1 MLSILIWL
9 PLLAAIILFLIP
21 AKINNA
27 KIRLIALALSSATL
41 LLSFLVVSRYDYS
54 IQGLQLTEFL
64 PWIETLGLNYNLGVD
79 GLSLPLII
87 LNNLLICL
95 ALYSSDLM
103 SPDGDL
109 KSARDSAITLKED
122 NKILA
127 RPRLFYSLILIL
139 GGCINGALLAQN
151 LLLFF
156 IFYEIQLIP
165 VYLLINIWGGK
176 NRGYAAT
183 KYLIYTAFSG
193 VFVLAA
199 FLGIVFLTTSS
210 FDYGTVQTQILPF
223 SKQLILLITLII
235 GFAIKTPLVP
245 LHTWLPDAY
254 TESSTPVSMIL
265 GGILSKLGTYGLIR
279 FGLELFPQ
287 LWNSVA
293 FWLAAIAA
301 VSALYGSF
309 VAISQTDLKKMVAY
323 SSIAHI
329 AFVVLATA
337 AGTSIAISGAICQ
350 MFAHGLIVAL
360 LFYLVGVVENKTGSR
375 DLNVLKGL
383 MNPQRGLPLIG
394 GLTILAVMASAG
406 IPGMVGFIGE
416 YISFQGSFTVF
427 PTFTIL
433 CLVATGLTSVY
444 FVILLNKTFFG
455 KIDCRQTPNVY
466 PRVKLAERL
475 PAFVLALLIVVLGI
489 KPAWLTNLTEF
500 SIIANNP
507 ADPTIVAQN
516 NFQHSTTN
524 SYFLDR
530 QNHAQK

>member
-1 MLSILIWL
+1 MLSFLIWL
-9 PLLAAIILFLIP
+9 PIVGSLIIAFLP
-21 AKINNA
+21 NKNA
-27 KIRLIALALSSATL
+27 QLIRLTSLVISVIALAISL
-41 LLSFLVVSRYDYS
+41 LLITNYDYQ

-64 PWIETLGLNYNLGVD
+64 PWIEVLGLNYNLGID
-79 GLSLPLII
+79 GLSLPLVI
-87 LNNLLICL
+87 LNNLLIML
-95 ALYSSDLM
+95 AVYSSNLTQE
-103 SPDGDL
+103 
-109 KSARDSAITLKED
+109 KSH
-122 NKILA
+122 ILV
-127 RPRLFYSLILIL
+127 RPKLFYSLILIL
-139 GGCINGALLAQN
+139 AGCINGALLAQN

-156 IFYEIQLIP
+156 IFYEIKLIP
-165 VYLLINIWGGK
+165 VYLLINIWGGE
-176 NRGYAAT
+176 NRGYAGT
-183 KYLIYTAFSG
+183 KYLLYTAFSG
-193 VFVLAA
+193 IFVLVA

-210 FDYGTVQTQILPF
+210 FDYETVQTQILPF

-235 GFAIKTPLVP
+235 GFAIKIPLVP

-254 TESSTPVSMIL
+254 TESSSPVSMIL
-265 GGILSKLGTYGLIR
+265 GGIVSKLGTYGLIR
-279 FGLELFPQ
+279 FGLGLFPQ

-301 VSALYGSF
+301 ISALYGSF
-309 VAISQTDLKKMVAY
+309 LAISQTDLKKMVAY
-323 SSIAHI
+323 SSVAHI

-360 LFYLVGVVENKTGSR
+360 LFYLVGMIENKTGSR

-383 MNPQRGLPLIG
+383 MNPRRGFPVIG

-427 PTFTIL
+427 PTFTVF

-466 PRVKLAERL
+466 PQVQIGERL
-475 PAFVLALLIVVLGI
+475 PAFILALLIVVLGI
-489 KPAWLTNLTEF
+489 QPNWLTNLTEY
-500 SIIANNP
+500 S
-507 ADPTIVAQN
+507 IVASNTTTTTVVAQIDKSIGN
-516 NFQHSTTN
+516 NN
-524 SYFLDR
+524 L
-530 QNHAQK
+530 

>member
-1 MLSILIWL
+1 M
-9 PLLAAIILFLIP
+9 
-21 AKINNA
+21 
-27 KIRLIALALSSATL
+27 
-41 LLSFLVVSRYDYS
+41 LSFLVWLPILGVLIIACLPNKNSQTIRITSLIISAASLFLSLLLISRYDFQV
-54 IQGLQLTEFL
+54 QGLQLTEFL
-64 PWIETLGLNYNLGVD
+64 PWIEVLGLNYNLGVD
-79 GLSLPLII
+79 GLSLPLVI

-95 ALYSSDLM
+95 AIYS
-103 SPDGDL
+103 G
-109 KSARDSAITLKED
+109 DSAQQKNSLF
-122 NKILA
+122 A
-127 RPRLFYSLILIL
+127 RPKLFYGLILIL
-139 GGCINGALLAQN
+139 AGCINGALLAQN

-156 IFYEIQLIP
+156 IFYEIKLIP
-165 VYLLINIWGGK
+165 VYLLINIWGGE

-183 KYLIYTAFSG
+183 KYLLYTAFSG
-193 VFVLAA
+193 IFVLAA
-199 FLGIVFLTTSS
+199 FLGIVFLTNSS
-210 FDYGTVQTQILPF
+210 FDYEMVQTQILPF

-254 TESSTPVSMIL
+254 TESPTSVSMIL
-265 GGILSKLGTYGLIR
+265 GGVLSKLGTYGLIR
-279 FGLELFPQ
+279 FGLGLFPQ
-287 LWNSVA
+287 LWNNVA
-293 FWLAAIAA
+293 VWLAAIAT
-301 VSALYGSF
+301 VSALYASF

-360 LFYLVGVVENKTGSR
+360 LFYLVGIVETKTGSR
-375 DLNVLKGL
+375 DLNVLTGL
-383 MNPQRGLPLIG
+383 MNPQRGLPVIG

-427 PTFTIL
+427 PTLTIL
-433 CLVATGLTSVY
+433 CLIATGLTSVY

-466 PRVKLAERL
+466 PQVKLAERM
-475 PAFVLALLIVVLGI
+475 PAFVLALLIVILGL

-500 SIIANNP
+500 SVIASH
-507 ADPTIVAQN
+507 PTTATTMAQN
-516 NFQHSTTN
+516 KILTINN
-524 SYFLDR
+524 
-530 QNHAQK
+530 

>member
-1 MLSILIWL
+1 M
-9 PLLAAIILFLIP
+9 
-21 AKINNA
+21 
-27 KIRLIALALSSATL
+27 
-41 LLSFLVVSRYDYS
+41 LSFLVWLPIVGSLIIALLPNKNAQLIRVSSLVISAIALGISLLLITRYDYQ

-64 PWIETLGLNYNLGVD
+64 PWIEVLGLNYNLGID
-79 GLSLPLII
+79 GLSLPLVI
-87 LNNLLICL
+87 LNNLLILL
-95 ALYSSDLM
+95 AVYSSNLTQEK
-103 SPDGDL
+103 P
-109 KSARDSAITLKED
+109 
-122 NKILA
+122 NILV
-127 RPRLFYSLILIL
+127 RPKLFYSLILIL
-139 GGCINGALLAQN
+139 AGCINGALLAQN

-156 IFYEIQLIP
+156 IFYEIKLIP
-165 VYLLINIWGGK
+165 VYLLINIWGGE
-176 NRGYAAT
+176 NRGYAGT
-183 KYLIYTAFSG
+183 KYLLYTAFSG
-193 VFVLAA
+193 IFVLVA

-210 FDYGTVQTQILPF
+210 FDYETVQTQVLPF

-279 FGLELFPQ
+279 FGLGLFPQ

-293 FWLAAIAA
+293 FWLAAVAA

-309 VAISQTDLKKMVAY
+309 VAISQTDLKKMVSY
-323 SSIAHI
+323 SSVAHI

-360 LFYLVGVVENKTGSR
+360 LFYLVGMIENKTGSR

-383 MNPQRGLPLIG
+383 MNPQRGFPVIG

-427 PTFTIL
+427 PTFTIF

-466 PRVKLAERL
+466 PSVQIEERL

-489 KPAWLTNLTEF
+489 QPHWLTNLTQY
-500 SIIANNP
+500 SIIASH
-507 ADPTIVAQN
+507 PTTTTVVAQK
-516 NFQHSTTN
+516 T
-524 SYFLDR
+524 L
-530 QNHAQK
+530 

>member
-1 MLSILIWL
+1 MLSVLIWL
-9 PLLAAIILFLIP
+9 PVLAAAIVFLIPGKLGKPRLISLVFGGASLLVSLAAI
-21 AKINNA
+21 A
-27 KIRLIALALSSATL
+27 
-41 LLSFLVVSRYDYS
+41 RYDYQL
-54 IQGLQLTEFL
+54 QGLQLTEFL
-64 PWIETLGLNYNLGVD
+64 PWLEVLGLNYSLGID
-79 GLSLPLII
+79 GLSLPLVV

-95 ALYSSDLM
+95 AIYSSDQT
-103 SPDGDL
+103 
-109 KSARDSAITLKED
+109 KAD
-122 NKILA
+122 NISQRPKLFYGLLLILA
-127 RPRLFYSLILIL
+127 S
-139 GGCINGALLAQN
+139 CINGALLAQN

-165 VYLLINIWGGK
+165 VYLLINIWGGE

-183 KYLIYTAFSG
+183 KYLLYTAFSG
-193 VFVLAA
+193 IFVLVA
-199 FLGIVFLTTSS
+199 FLGIVFLTNSS
-210 FDYGTVQTQILPF
+210 FDYATIQTQILPY
-223 SKQLILLITLII
+223 SKQLILAIALII

-254 TESSTPVSMIL
+254 TESPTPVSIIL

-287 LWNSVA
+287 VWNDLA

-301 VSALYGSF
+301 ASALYGSF

-360 LFYLVGVVENKTGSR
+360 LFYLVGIIESKTSTR
-375 DLNVLKGL
+375 DLNVLNGL

-427 PTFTIL
+427 PTFTVF

-455 KIDCRQTPNVY
+455 KIDCRLNPEVY
-466 PRVKLAERL
+466 PKVRSAERL
-475 PAFVLALLIVVLGI
+475 PALVLALLILVLGLR
-489 KPAWLTNLTEF
+489 PAWLTNLTEF
-500 SIIANNP
+500 SIIASHP
-507 ADPTIVAQN
+507 ASAPIVAQK
-516 NFQHSTTN
+516 TT
-524 SYFLDR
+524 F
-530 QNHAQK
+530 